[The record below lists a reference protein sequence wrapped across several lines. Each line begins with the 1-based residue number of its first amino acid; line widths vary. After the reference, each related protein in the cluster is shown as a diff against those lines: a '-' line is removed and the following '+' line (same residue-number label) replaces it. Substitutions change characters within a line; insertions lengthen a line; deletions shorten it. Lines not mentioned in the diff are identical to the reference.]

1 MYFKRKVVLLDS
13 HAPAPGEDS
22 CCVDAVP
29 LMEKKTKTEIAAPSL
44 VRKKTSAIECGR
56 PAIRPEELTGDRKQK
71 KYITED
77 DCTNLR
83 IDLELCADSKHFI
96 DRL

>member
-13 HAPAPGEDS
+13 HAPAASGNS

-29 LMEKKTKTEIAAPSL
+29 LMEKKAKTEIASPSP
-44 VRKKTSAIECGR
+44 VRKKPATIECGR
-56 PAIRPEELTGDRKQK
+56 PAIQPDELTGGRNQK